1 MRKLDV
7 FCFANFQQGW
17 RSEDDVYSFA
27 NSVLSGYWVS
37 LLVIGLKTDS
47 LLLRVSVISCRKSQ
61 QLFVIEM
68 VVWITWL
75 CGKCWPLLTF
85 LTLFAFCYLHF
96 EALHSKTAALST
108 DCIISNWLKH
118 LLKLVW
124 KITYWKLHFLLLI
137 DSVMH
142 LNTTMNKK
150 CWLFDFSIHG
160 ENILG

>member
-47 LLLRVSVISCRKSQ
+47 VLLRVSVISCRKSQ
-61 QLFVIEM
+61 QQFVIEM
-68 VVWITWL
+68 AVWITWL

-96 EALHSKTAALST
+96 EALHSNTAALIHRLHYKQLVKT
-108 DCIISNWLKH
+108 FIEIGLKNY
-118 LLKLVW
+118 LLKIAFPTFDRFRYAFKYHNEQKMLA
-124 KITYWKLHFLLLI
+124 F
-137 DSVMH
+137 
-142 LNTTMNKK
+142 
-150 CWLFDFSIHG
+150 WL
-160 ENILG
+160 